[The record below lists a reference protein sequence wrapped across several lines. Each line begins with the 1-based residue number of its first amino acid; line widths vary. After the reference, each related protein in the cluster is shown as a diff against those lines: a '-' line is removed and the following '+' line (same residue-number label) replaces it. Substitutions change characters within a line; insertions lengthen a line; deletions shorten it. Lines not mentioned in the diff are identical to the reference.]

1 MNTIKGLK
9 AEEQIMQSKSSPV
22 TSTMK
27 NLIITVLSCWTFAAA
42 LKAQTAEHAIAQ
54 VKYRLIWVR
63 DTNDRNR
70 PYTEDLLLLLG
81 KSSSSYSSIDA
92 QKQEEVLSREVQDQ
106 IKKASNPN
114 SLDLVITGRRPVSAE
129 EYFQFLAGRKL
140 FTCHRLNN
148 NYLTEEPLPII
159 NWNISTDT
167 TNIHGFHCQKAT
179 AHFKGRDYIAWFCA
193 DLPIHTGPWMLNG
206 LPGLIIQ
213 AADAKNEVVF
223 QFVSFQDISDKSLTV
238 ELPQGVI
245 RASKKE
251 VNRLI
256 ELKQKDPAAYA
267 KLPAANISGPLSGL
281 DPSRIKSVTVNSP
294 SMNFGKVV
302 NNPIELPERK

>member
-1 MNTIKGLK
+1 
-9 AEEQIMQSKSSPV
+9 
-22 TSTMK
+22 MK
-27 NLIITVLSCWTFAAA
+27 YLLITFLSCWTLATA
-42 LKAQTAEHAIAQ
+42 LKAQTAEHAIAE

-70 PYTEDLLLLLG
+70 PYTEVLLLLFG

-92 QKQEEVLSREVQDQ
+92 QKQEEVLNREVQDQ

-114 SLDLVITGRRPVSAE
+114 SLDLVITGKRPVSTS
-129 EYFQFLAGRKL
+129 EYFQFLPGRKL
-140 FTCHRLNN
+140 FICHRLNN
-148 NYLTEEPLPII
+148 NYLTEEPLPTI

-167 TNIHGFHCQKAT
+167 TSIHGFHCQKAT
-179 AHFKGRDYIAWFCA
+179 THFKGRDYIAWFCA
-193 DLPIHTGPWMLNG
+193 DIPIRTGPWMLNG

-213 AADAKNEVVF
+213 AADTKNEVVF
-223 QFVSFQDISDKSLTV
+223 QLVSFQDIRDKNLTV
-238 ELPQGVI
+238 GLPQGVI

-251 VNRLI
+251 VDRLI

-267 KLPAANISGPLSGL
+267 KLPSAHISGPLNEL
-281 DPSRIKSVTVNSP
+281 DPSRIHSVTVNSP

-302 NNPIELPERK
+302 NNPIELPEPK

>member
-1 MNTIKGLK
+1 
-9 AEEQIMQSKSSPV
+9 MQSKSSPI

-27 NLIITVLSCWTFAAA
+27 SLLITVLFCWLFAPAA
-42 LKAQTAEHAIAQ
+42 KAQTAERAIAQ
-54 VKYRLIWVR
+54 VEYRLIWVR
-63 DTNDRNR
+63 DTNDPKR

-81 KSSSSYSSIDA
+81 KSSSSYSSVDA
-92 QKQEEVLSREVQDQ
+92 QKQEEVRSKELQDQ

-114 SLDLVITGRRPVSAE
+114 ALDLVLTGSRPVSSS
-129 EYFQFLAGRKL
+129 EYFQFLSSKKL
-140 FTCHRLNN
+140 FTCYRLNN
-148 NYLTEEPLPII
+148 NYLTEEPLPKI

-167 TNIHGFHCQKAT
+167 ANIHGFHCQKAT

-213 AADAKNEVVF
+213 AMDTKNEVVF
-223 QFVSFQDISDKSLTV
+223 QFVSFQDIRDKNLTV
-238 ELPQGVI
+238 GLPQGVI

-251 VNRLI
+251 VDRLI
-256 ELKQKDPAAYA
+256 ELKEKNPTAYG
-267 KLPAANISGPLSGL
+267 KLPSANISGPLNGL
-281 DPSRIKSVTVNSP
+281 DPSRINSITVNAP
-294 SMNFGKVV
+294 STNFGKVV